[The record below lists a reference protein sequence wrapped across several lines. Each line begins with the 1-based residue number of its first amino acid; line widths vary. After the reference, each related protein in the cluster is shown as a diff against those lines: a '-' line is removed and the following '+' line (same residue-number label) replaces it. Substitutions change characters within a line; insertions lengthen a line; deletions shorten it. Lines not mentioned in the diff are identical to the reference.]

1 MLTTVDN
8 PYDPKKDYVKWL
20 RWDHE
25 HGYNTQEYLARIANV
40 SLDTEDDTL
49 IEERI
54 DQAIAEI
61 IDNDSISVY
70 KVV

>member
-8 PYDPKKDYVKWL
+8 PYNPNTDYVKWL
-20 RWDHE
+20 RWDHD

-54 DQAIAEI
+54 DQAIDEI
-61 IDNDSISVY
+61 IANDSIGVY

>member
-8 PYDPKKDYVKWL
+8 PYNPNTDYIKWL
-20 RWDHE
+20 QWDHD

-40 SLDTEDDTL
+40 SLDTEDDAL

-61 IDNDSISVY
+61 IDNDSIGVY

>member
-20 RWDHE
+20 RWHHE

-49 IEERI
+49 VEERI

-61 IDNDSISVY
+61 IDNDSIGVY

>member
-8 PYDPKKDYVKWL
+8 PYNPNADYVKWL

-61 IDNDSISVY
+61 IDNDSIGVY

>member
-8 PYDPKKDYVKWL
+8 PYDPKIDYVKWL

-61 IDNDSISVY
+61 IDNDSIGVY

>member
-8 PYDPKKDYVKWL
+8 PYDPKKDYLKWL
-20 RWDHE
+20 QWDHD

-61 IDNDSISVY
+61 IDNDSIGVY